1 MTISFP
7 NPSRSFDVNRNGVRF
22 VGHDGVFE
30 IPFIVM
36 ASALTRA
43 LTGPSQDSEA
53 AVAEEVTR
61 ETEYLAG
68 FDALRDAIQ
77 NAARAAYSRSNAR
90 RTLHTLTGADV
101 ARA

>member
-7 NPSRSFDVNRNGVRF
+7 NPSRSFDVNLNGVRF

-43 LTGPSQDSEA
+43 LTGAPTGPGQDSEE
-53 AVAEEVTR
+53 AVAG

-77 NAARAAYSRSNAR
+77 NAARTAYSRSDAR

>member
-1 MTISFP
+1 VTISFP

-43 LTGPSQDSEA
+43 LTGPSQDSEE
-53 AVAEEVTR
+53 AVAG

-68 FDALRDAIQ
+68 FDALRDVIQ
-77 NAARAAYSRSNAR
+77 NAARTAYSKSNAR